1 MNKLARWT
9 AVCWLLS
16 LSACAGLGLP
26 QSPGRGQGTPTT
38 PPPTETSSLATL
50 ATVWFPATFTPTA
63 YALTTPTQTP
73 EQRPGLGPVT
83 FSDDFS
89 DPSLWDI
96 ASSDQGSASVENNRL
111 TLAVQPGVYF
121 ISLRHNLVL
130 DDFYAEITART
141 SLCRS
146 ADDYGLLIR
155 AVPVAYYRYALS
167 CDGNVRLERVSVSE
181 RHPLYARTPSA
192 DAPSGA
198 PAEVRLGVWA
208 VGPEMRFFLNGRYQF
223 TVSDPNLSS
232 GTLGVFA
239 RSAGDTAVTVSFSDL
254 TVHSVF
260 YVAPTVTP
268 TGTPTPPS
276 TGTPGPTP

>member
-1 MNKLARWT
+1 
-9 AVCWLLS
+9 
-16 LSACAGLGLP
+16 
-26 QSPGRGQGTPTT
+26 
-38 PPPTETSSLATL
+38 
-50 ATVWFPATFTPTA
+50 
-63 YALTTPTQTP
+63 
-73 EQRPGLGPVT
+73 
-83 FSDDFS
+83 
-89 DPSLWDI
+89 
-96 ASSDQGSASVENNRL
+96 VENNRL

-146 ADDYGLLIR
+146 ANDYGLLIR

-167 CDGNVRLERVSVSE
+167 CDGNMRLERVSVSE
-181 RHPLYARTPSA
+181 RHPLYLRTPSA

-208 VGPEMRFFLNGRYQF
+208 VGPEMRFFLNGRWQF
-223 TVSDPNLSS
+223 TYNDPNLSS

-254 TVHSVF
+254 VVRSVS
-260 YVAPTVTP
+260 YALPTVTP
-268 TGTPTPPS
+268 TGTSTPPPTS
-276 TGTPGPTP
+276 TPQPMP